1 MIAEGRCRDTGA
13 DRDALCAGAERDPK
27 TIGLAYRVTQRG
39 KAIPEKA
46 DDGDRRLF
54 SGDNNA
60 MAGDIR
66 ALRDVGVTDL
76 DFSFDGNT
84 ADEVLANMKRLRDDV
99 LAKA

>member
-1 MIAEGRCRDTGA
+1 MRADHCHFQARDNQRPVGDKAE
-13 DRDALCAGAERDPK
+13 
-27 TIGLAYRVTQRG
+27 
-39 KAIPEKA
+39 
-46 DDGDRRLF
+46 
-54 SGDNNA
+54 A
-60 MAGDIR
+60 MVGDIR

>member
-1 MIAEGRCRDTGA
+1 M
-13 DRDALCAGAERDPK
+13 
-27 TIGLAYRVTQRG
+27 TQRG

>member
-1 MIAEGRCRDTGA
+1 
-13 DRDALCAGAERDPK
+13 
-27 TIGLAYRVTQRG
+27 
-39 KAIPEKA
+39 
-46 DDGDRRLF
+46 
-54 SGDNNA
+54 